1 MEDSKYN
8 DEGYRDPVPHIAIA
22 NIERR
27 AWRPVVYVAS
37 PYAGDIERNTENAI
51 RYCRFAF
58 ENGAIP
64 FAPHL
69 FLPRFMSEETER
81 DEATRMGLVFLTKCV
96 ELWVFGSR
104 ITEGMAEEIRRAE
117 RRGMPIRYFTEDCVE
132 PKNGGI

>member
-1 MEDSKYN
+1 M
-8 DEGYRDPVPHIAIA
+8 
-22 NIERR
+22 
-27 AWRPVVYVAS
+27 YVAS

-104 ITEGMAEEIRRAE
+104 ITDGMAEEIRRAE
-117 RRGMPIRYFTEDCVE
+117 RRGMLIRYYSEDCVE
-132 PKNGGI
+132 TKNGGL